1 MKIAEVYKT
10 KEVELKGFSVSGRV
24 FWLGK
29 PEEFT
34 SKKSGKK
41 FSVTKFGIS
50 DGDNKETDSIYCSI
64 YSDKVPEDFK
74 VGALADF
81 MGCAIRAYT
90 NKEGKEQRELQVGEI
105 VPKGAAIK
113 ETIKGDKPTPKV
125 AEKKKEEMTKQD
137 WDERDKRMCRL
148 GAIKD
153 EGFYI
158 QSVSTVTA
166 ALVNQGIV
174 NLDETKL
181 EEVMERIH
189 SKLKALGE
197 IDRKEFEKYVLEGGE
212 K

>member
-105 VPKGAAIK
+105 VPKGAVTK
-113 ETIKGDKPTPKV
+113 ETPTGVKPTPKA
-125 AEKKKEEMTKQD
+125 AEKKEEMTKQD
-137 WDERDKRMCRL
+137 WEEKDKRMCRL

-153 EGFYI
+153 EAAYI
-158 QSVSTVTA
+158 SAVSVTTA
-166 ALVNQGIV
+166 ALIGQGIV
-174 NLDETKL
+174 NLEEDKL
-181 EEVMERIH
+181 ELVMERIH

>member
-24 FWLGK
+24 FWLDTPK
-29 PEEFT
+29 SFT
-34 SKKSGKK
+34 SKKSGKE

-105 VPKGAAIK
+105 APKGSVIK
-113 ETIKGDKPTPKV
+113 ETTKGDKPTPKV
-125 AEKKKEEMTKQD
+125 AEKKDNTMSKDD
-137 WDERDKRMCRL
+137 WARKDLRMVKM
-148 GAIKD
+148 ATTKD
-153 EGFYI
+153 EGMMLQAI
-158 QSVSTVTA
+158 STVTA
-166 ALVNQGIV
+166 AMVSQGIAGD
-174 NLDETKL
+174 NCEKA
-181 EEVMERIH
+181 EEVIERVY
-189 SKLKALGE
+189 KRLKAIG
-197 IDRKEFEKYVLEGGE
+197 DKVRAEFEEYILSE